1 MPKVSSPVPF
11 ITVAESERPTGS
23 RTRSGITQ
31 ALLDGQTIFTTNPRH
46 RVNAYAVG
54 KRYTRKAVTR
64 AGEHD
69 GVPGFFLWLE

>member
-1 MPKVSSPVPF
+1 MPKDNGAAPF
-11 ITVAESERPTGS
+11 ITVSADERPTGS

-54 KRYTRKAVTR
+54 KRYERKAVTR
-64 AGEHD
+64 AGEHE
-69 GVPGFFLWLE
+69 GTAGFFLWLE